1 MASIL
6 FLSPADLG
14 EVVLAT
20 GVLAHVVG
28 ERDALCVAAPGEA
41 MQLFRAAPGLVRTL
55 TLERGA
61 MESLRAWPALARL
74 RPDIVIDGR
83 GGTLASCVPK
93 RRTISPKP
101 GARLRH
107 ITQAWGEAVGAG
119 RTLPPVLW
127 LDTVARAA
135 AGAVVGEARSILVIA
150 PGGVSNAKLWPAER
164 FAAVARRLKTGV
176 LAEATVIV
184 LSAAARDQDVCDS
197 IVRSLE
203 SDGVAA
209 QSVGDGFDLLAAA
222 ALMERATLCIGN
234 DNALTHIAAA
244 MGAPT
249 LTLFGPTDERL
260 RAPWGARVRTLRGMG
275 LDEIAALGRAGGRAA
290 MDAMSIDAVEAAS
303 LDLLRAGGLG

>member
-1 MASIL
+1 
-6 FLSPADLG
+6 
-14 EVVLAT
+14 
-20 GVLAHVVG
+20 
-28 ERDALCVAAPGEA
+28 
-41 MQLFRAAPGLVRTL
+41 
-55 TLERGA
+55 
-61 MESLRAWPALARL
+61 
-74 RPDIVIDGR
+74 
-83 GGTLASCVPK
+83 
-93 RRTISPKP
+93 
-101 GARLRH
+101 
-107 ITQAWGEAVGAG
+107 
-119 RTLPPVLW
+119 
-127 LDTVARAA
+127 
-135 AGAVVGEARSILVIA
+135 
-150 PGGVSNAKLWPAER
+150 
-164 FAAVARRLKTGV
+164 

-203 SDGVAA
+203 ADGVAA